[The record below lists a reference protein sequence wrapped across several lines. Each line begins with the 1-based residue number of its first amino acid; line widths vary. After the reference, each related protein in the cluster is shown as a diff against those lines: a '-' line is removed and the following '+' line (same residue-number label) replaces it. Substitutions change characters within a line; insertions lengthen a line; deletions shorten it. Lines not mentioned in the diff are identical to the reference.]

1 MDIAMASILQS
12 QSQIITNVNTAVLSM
27 NLDTVDMLGDS
38 LIKMMEQ
45 SVNPGLGQNIDIK
58 L

>member
-27 NLDTVDMLGDS
+27 NLDTVDVLGDS

-45 SVNPGLGQNIDIK
+45 SVNPDLGQNIDIK